1 MADDRDTI
9 LKRIIMSLAVHS
21 DELQS
26 IADEM
31 EGDGDES
38 EEAQTKFGNVTD
50 AIVFIDTGREKRAGE
65 ADDPE

>member
-9 LKRIIMSLAVHS
+9 LKRIIISLAVHS
-21 DELQS
+21 DELQT

-38 EEAQTKFGNVTD
+38 EEAQTKFGNITD
-50 AIVFIDTGREKRAGE
+50 AIVFIDTAREKLMGDAE
-65 ADDPE
+65 EPE